1 MRGYSLFANHILTL
15 VKENFNSVDSS
26 VTSYVAWGTSD
37 LSQSEGNAE
46 GNID

>member
-15 VKENFNSVDSS
+15 VKENFNSADSS
-26 VTSYVAWGTSD
+26 STSYVAWGTSD